1 MERNRDALADRLT
14 KMKEHFTKKLTRT
27 ANRNKCLE
35 RTLKEKEKEMVN
47 LLDTVER
54 MEKMHTK
61 KLFPKG
67 EITNYSSSGNHYKME
82 IKKDLFSTMEI
93 KKDLFSTPQSQSL
106 RELTPR
112 RSMSAQSTHEDLAA
126 QTGMIT
132 ISGDFILTTPTN
144 SVTSSISH
152 CAGAQLALPEFLA
165 SFRDLNNS
173 ACPAPLD
180 NSDSLIVKDR

>member
-1 MERNRDALADRLT
+1 MHKRRKKLERNRDALADRLT

-35 RTLKEKEKEMVN
+35 RTLKDKEKEIVN

-54 MEKMHTK
+54 MEKVHTK

-67 EITNYSSSGNHYKME
+67 EIANYSSKGNHYKME
-82 IKKDLFSTMEI
+82 IKR
-93 KKDLFSTPQSQSL
+93 DLFSTPRSQSL
-106 RELTPR
+106 GELTPR
-112 RSMSAQSTHEDLAA
+112 RSMSAKSTHEDLAA

-152 CAGAQLALPEFLA
+152 RAEAQLALPDFLA
-165 SFRDLNNS
+165 SFKEFNNS
-173 ACPAPLD
+173 ACPAQLD
-180 NSDSLIVKDR
+180 NSDLLNVKDR